1 MEKFDYIVNFW
12 FGPRSS
18 VKEFKYE
25 RGKGAIQATDNY
37 GFWYHKLHH
46 YFLVHAHCKFLSRN
60 KIPNLNKVQ
69 FVINVGGGTPSNKLL
84 ADVREIIE
92 WYKLDINVIL
102 HDNTNHSYGAWNA
115 GLKNLI
121 LHNTKAKYCFLCE
134 DDYVPTDKDF
144 YIPFF
149 NKFNSVGNDGK
160 FGYVCQM
167 ADELKLHV
175 IIPKKENREKIES
188 KLQYSSSR
196 EVKMR
201 ARNGNNEDPD
211 IIHME
216 YISEH
221 AAISNGF
228 ISMDVA
234 RELNKTGDI
243 FTFEMVKDP
252 KNKNSE
258 ARVKLDDA
266 VHDLSIRAQ
275 EQVVFTNKLL
285 MNGYL
290 LGDISEDCYTP
301 FDQNNNNKVKKYG
314 NEFGYCPI
322 KPYKYPEIIPLD
334 KMSRND
340 LQWFLGIR
348 NDDSTRYYLE
358 NDSTFTLD
366 EAREWFDNLDKDKLY
381 PYLIISEVTRFWDA
395 SISRYGGIKDQAKQR
410 GIWKEE
416 KTKIG
421 YVRQYMTEVDG
432 EEMVEIG
439 IDISPE
445 YRRRGLAKAAYVT
458 LLRDLDKAS
467 LWVFEDNFAR
477 NLYFDLGFRDT
488 GETQINRGRKEYRM
502 VWKRKI

>member
-12 FGPRSS
+12 FGSRSS

-25 RGKGAIQATDNY
+25 KGKGAIQATNNY

-60 KIPNLNKVQ
+60 EIPNLNKIQ
-69 FVINVGGGTPSNKLL
+69 FVINKGGGTSSKKLL

-92 WYKLDINVIL
+92 WYKLDINVML

-121 LHNTKAKYCFLCE
+121 LHETDSKYCFLCE
-134 DDYVPTDKDF
+134 DDYLPTDKDF
-144 YIPFF
+144 YVPFF
-149 NKFNSVGNDGK
+149 NKFNSQSEDDEY
-160 FGYVCQM
+160 GYVCQM
-167 ADELKLHV
+167 TDELRLHV
-175 IIPKKENREKIES
+175 IIPKKEDREKIEN
-188 KLQYSSSR
+188 KINFASSR
-196 EVKMR
+196 EVKMK

-211 IIHME
+211 FIHME

-243 FTFEMVKDP
+243 FTFEMVKDT
-252 KNKNSE
+252 KNKSK
-258 ARVKLDDA
+258 VQIDDA
-266 VHDLSIRAQ
+266 IHDLSIRAQ

-285 MNGYL
+285 SSGYML
-290 LGDISEDCYTP
+290 ADISKECYTP
-301 FDQNNNNKVKKYG
+301 FDQNNNNKIKKYG
-314 NEFGYCPI
+314 NEKGYCPI
-322 KPYKYPEIIPLD
+322 KPFSYPEIIPLH
-334 KMSRND
+334 KMSRGD

-358 NDSTFTLD
+358 NDSIFTLE
-366 EAREWFDNLDKDKLY
+366 EAEKWFDGLEKDELY
-381 PYLIISEVTRFWDA
+381 PYLIISEVTRIWESSA
-395 SISRYGGIKDQAKQR
+395 SRYGGIKDQAKQN
-410 GIWKEE
+410 GFWKEE
-416 KTKIG
+416 KSRIG
-421 YVRQYMTEVDG
+421 YVRQYMTKVNG

-439 IDISPE
+439 IDIHPE
-445 YRRRGLAKAAYVT
+445 HRRKGLAKAAYVT
-458 LLRDLDKAS
+458 LLRELDKAS

-502 VWKRKI
+502 VWRRKD